1 MMIRRVFLAF
11 LVFGVTACGDDGTGL
26 QGITGTYTL
35 QSIDGEGLP
44 AIVSAVGAAVLEE
57 VTAGSII
64 LNEDTT
70 CSSSFTTRSELQ
82 DGTVTTV
89 VDEGVCTYTFRDG
102 ALALNFAAGSSTTS
116 GSISGSTLTVTLGG
130 TVFIFRK

>member
-1 MMIRRVFLAF
+1 MVRRVFLAF
-11 LVFGVTACGDDGTGL
+11 LVFGLVACGDDSTGL
-26 QGITGTYTL
+26 EDIAGTYTL

-44 AIVSAVGAAVLEE
+44 AVVSEIGDPVLEE
-57 VTAGSII
+57 VTAGIVI
-64 LNEDTT
+64 LNEDGT
-70 CSSSFTTRSELQ
+70 CTSSFTTRSEAE

-89 VDEGVCTYTFRDG
+89 EDPGVCNYTFNNG
-102 ALALNFAAGSSTTS
+102 AITLTFPSGPSTTN